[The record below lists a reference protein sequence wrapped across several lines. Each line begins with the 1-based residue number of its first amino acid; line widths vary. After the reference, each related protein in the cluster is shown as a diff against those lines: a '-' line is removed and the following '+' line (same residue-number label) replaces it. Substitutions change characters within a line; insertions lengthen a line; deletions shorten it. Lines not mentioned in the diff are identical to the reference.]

1 MRMLRYTIPV
11 FILLM
16 LTICGQHLQQ
26 FSRVTP
32 NITGEHPGYYEQWLR
47 EKMPANGVF
56 PHWMRQE
63 WARWDRMQVR
73 NRAAID
79 LIDTVYQLGPAD
91 IGGRTRSVWI
101 HPTNEN
107 IMLAA
112 AISGGMWRT
121 EDGGK
126 NWTALND
133 QEVSLMASCITTD
146 PNNPD
151 VIYYGTG
158 EGRANS
164 ADVDGNGVFKSTD
177 GGKTFSQL
185 NSTVGLAGFETI
197 WDIQHSLDDANTLFV
212 GTHTNGL
219 WRSTDGGASWEAAYT
234 GGNKQVND
242 ILVLPNRRVLIS
254 MQSNMVYASDSSG
267 KPGTFYPVTFPAFPG
282 SGQYRRIQMAACEKY
297 PEVVYALVEAFNFSD
312 TPVALYKSRNAGRT
326 WQKMPRPARIGASYQ
341 GYCIMLG
348 VHPEDSTRLV
358 AGGVNIAQ
366 SDDGGKTW
374 KRKKT
379 GHADHH
385 AFYAL
390 PNTKGDFI
398 TGTDGGLY
406 RYSWDSEAVK
416 DNLNRGYYVTQFY
429 AGNFGPE
436 GAVAISGAQDNGTH
450 VATSVL
456 TTKKFFGADGAYAH
470 IGLQDGSIA
479 YLSTQDTGLRRIRNF
494 NPAVV
499 PPNAEIKKII
509 SQAFRSDGVDF
520 INAYGMNPAD
530 QNQLY
535 YRTNRFLYRTTDAGD
550 NWTQI
555 SNIHV
560 GMKAIGISNE
570 ADPVVYVG
578 GSGAQLFKFES
589 AASTTVGKEVAYN
602 LKVPAAITDDF
613 LNAITVSP
621 VNKYTIFAAF
631 SNYSTQGR
639 IWKISKLDGA
649 DPVFE
654 NISGNLP
661 PGLPVNYVATDPDFP
676 EKNLFA
682 GTDFGLYVSDDS
694 GKTWTKETRI
704 PNVAIHEIKMRKD
717 RILFLFTHGRGM
729 WAVQLKGASP
739 LIYSGPAIS
748 IFPNPSEG
756 EIQVRLSNYP
766 ETANLLIY
774 DTRGRKVWEQTFA
787 DHSLKL
793 DLSWLAGGT
802 YYVRVNTNF
811 GSKTEKI
818 LLR

>member
-1 MRMLRYTIPV
+1 MRILKV
-11 FILLM
+11 FTFISLAILL
-16 LTICGQHLQQ
+16 IAVGQKLGNFSKVSTMQLQ
-26 FSRVTP
+26 
-32 NITGEHPGYYEQWLR
+32 EHPGYYEQWLR
-47 EKMPANGVF
+47 EKMPSSGVF
-56 PHWMRQE
+56 PHWMRE
-63 WARWDRMQVR
+63 SWARWDRMQVG
-73 NRAAID
+73 NRAASD

-107 IMLAA
+107 IILAA
-112 AISGGMWRT
+112 AISGGMWRS

-126 NWTALND
+126 SWTPLND
-133 QEVSLMASCITTD
+133 QEVSLMASCITSD
-146 PNNPD
+146 PKNPD

-164 ADVDGNGVFKSTD
+164 ADVDGNGIFKSID
-177 GGKTFSQL
+177 GGKSFKQL
-185 NSTVGLAGFETI
+185 NSTVGIAGFETL
-197 WDIQHSLDDANTLFV
+197 WDLQHSLDDANTLFAA
-212 GTHTNGL
+212 THTNGL
-219 WRSTDGGASWEAAYT
+219 WRSTDGGVNWEAAFT

-254 MQSNMVYASDSSG
+254 MQSNQVYASDSSG
-267 KPGTFYPVTFPAFPG
+267 KPGTFSPVTFPAFPG
-282 SGQYRRIQMAACEKY
+282 AGQYRRIQMAACEKY

-326 WQKMPRPARIGASYQ
+326 WQKMPRPSRIGASYQ

-348 VHPEDSTRLV
+348 VHPEDSLRVV

-366 SDDGGKTW
+366 TDDGGKTW
-374 KRKKT
+374 KRKKL

-385 AFYAL
+385 AFHAL
-390 PNTKGDFI
+390 TQSKNDFI

-406 RYSWDSEAVK
+406 RYSWDAEDVK
-416 DNLNRGYYVTQFY
+416 ENLNKGYYVTQFY

-450 VATSVL
+450 IATSVL
-456 TTKKFFGADGAYAH
+456 TSKKFFGADGAYAH
-470 IGLQDGSIA
+470 IGLQDGSVA

-499 PPNAEIKKII
+499 PPNSEIKKIL
-509 SQAFRSDGVDF
+509 SQSFRADGVDF

-535 YRTNRFLYRTTDAGD
+535 YRTNRYLYRTTDAGD
-550 NWTQI
+550 NWTRI
-555 SNIHV
+555 SNIHS

-570 ADPVVYVG
+570 RNPVVYVG
-578 GSGAQLFKFES
+578 GSGAQLYKFES
-589 AASTTVGKEVAYN
+589 AATASVGMEVVFN
-602 LKVPAAITDDF
+602 SKVPAAITDDF

-621 VNKYTIFAAF
+621 ANKYTIFAAF
-631 SNYSTQGR
+631 SNYSMQGR
-639 IWKISKLDGA
+639 VWKISKLDGS

-694 GKTWTKETRI
+694 GKTWTKETRV

-739 LIYSGPAIS
+739 LIYNGPEIS
-748 IFPNPSEG
+748 VFPNPSQG
-756 EIQVRLSNYP
+756 EIQIKLSQFP
-766 ETANLLIY
+766 EKANVIIY
-774 DTRGRKVWEQTFA
+774 DVLGRKVYEKSFA
-787 DHSLKL
+787 EHSLKL
-793 DLSWLAGGT
+793 DVSNLAGGN
-802 YYVRVNTNF
+802 YYIKVTTNF

-818 LLR
+818 LIR